1 MCRRE
6 FREAGRCQKGSD
18 CKFSHDLYAQRKGV
32 RIDLYSDQ
40 RGQVRETQKEEE
52 REAGFAAMSAEQA
65 NNDWISCGNSL
76 IPSDSSDVEAHEKY
90 AREEPFTE
98 EGSHRR
104 RV

>member
-6 FREAGRCQKGSD
+6 FREAGRCQKVSD
-18 CKFSHDLYAQRKGV
+18 CKFSHDLYAQWKGV

-40 RGQVRETQKEEE
+40 RGQGKRKKEEE

-98 EGSHRR
+98 EGSHRP